1 MNLKFKQK
9 TQYELNWNFI
19 ADRPLKLSPESHN
32 PFNKSEVR
40 LVDFLF
46 IMHERNDYNFETPL
60 ISRHNC
66 VEVKIDKDTY
76 LFQKT
81 DESEYLEIML
91 HLIKQAGEFKS
102 LINGRWLFIES
113 DYVKDDPH
121 YFYHFFIYNGLSIL
135 LENISLSVTFKN
147 SNVMDNIIIE
157 SKENDIFANEHDDM
171 RAMIRLC
178 YEKWQSET
186 IPGKIYAMKQRI
198 ELEEEMKEEMKEE
211 GGGGLHAE
219 ANINIRIL
227 NELKNMRSYM
237 KGIYAVVIMIGVFI
251 ILSRFL
257 R

>member
-1 MNLKFKQK
+1 
-9 TQYELNWNFI
+9 
-19 ADRPLKLSPESHN
+19 
-32 PFNKSEVR
+32 
-40 LVDFLF
+40 
-46 IMHERNDYNFETPL
+46 
-60 ISRHNC
+60 
-66 VEVKIDKDTY
+66 
-76 LFQKT
+76 
-81 DESEYLEIML
+81 
-91 HLIKQAGEFKS
+91 
-102 LINGRWLFIES
+102 
-113 DYVKDDPH
+113 
-121 YFYHFFIYNGLSIL
+121 LSIL